1 MRKRLFGK
9 TKDLTYIQLQELL
22 NIKKL
27 DYIEIIVLFGSRAD
41 NTQHIQSDYD
51 FAIYAKESSKYG
63 WGVISEVWNDIGEVL
78 DLAEYDYDIV
88 DLAYANRSII
98 GSIKE
103 NYILLKGD
111 RDELQRLFAQY
122 D

>member
-9 TKDLTYIQLQELL
+9 TKDLTHLQLQELL

-27 DYIEIIVLFGSRAD
+27 DYIKIIVLFGSRAD

-51 FAIYAKESSKYG
+51 FAVYAKESFQYG

-103 NYILLKGD
+103 NYVLLKGD